1 MARKCPRCE
10 GLVTQ
15 AYASEQPHCINCGW
29 ADYTHNAPRLAD
41 KYGAWSGASLRL
53 RYIGSGETDLLPSRR
68 GVDHSQIRD
77 FVVTVVAESVP
88 RLNHQGERLLVRPL
102 CPFCED
108 AAPMEKK
115 SMRSQRLK
123 RTEERFV
130 CPSKHMIGLI
140 SEASTVGG
148 QGHFVGWR

>member
-1 MARKCPRCE
+1 MANKCPRCE

-15 AYASEQPHCINCGW
+15 VYVSEQPTCSVCGW
-29 ADYTHNAPRLAD
+29 ADYKYNAPRLASNTD
-41 KYGAWSGASLRL
+41 NWKGTRFRL
-53 RYIGSGETDLLPSRR
+53 RYIGSQETDYLPSRR

-77 FVVTVVAESVP
+77 FVVTVIAESVP

-108 AAPMEKK
+108 RAPMEKK
-115 SMRSQRLK
+115 SLRSQRLK
-123 RTEERFV
+123 RSEERFV

-140 SEASTVGG
+140 SESNTVGE

>member
-1 MARKCPRCE
+1 MARKCPRCNW
-10 GLVTQ
+10 LVTQ
-15 AYASEQPHCINCGW
+15 AYLSESPKCVACGW
-29 ADYTHNAPRLAD
+29 ADYTYNAPRLASNTD
-41 KYGAWSGASLRL
+41 GWRGARFRL
-53 RYIGSGETDLLPSRR
+53 RYIGSQETDYLPSRR
-68 GVDHSQIRD
+68 GVDRWQIRD
-77 FVVTVVAESVP
+77 FVVTVIAESVP

-108 AAPMEKK
+108 RAPMEKK

-123 RTEERFV
+123 RSEERFV

-140 SEASTVGG
+140 SESNTVGE